1 MTQDNSDAQSNVG
14 SPAPLTREQIEA
26 LPEVLNVEEAA
37 AVLRLKV
44 QTLRKLATKGDVPGG
59 KLGGEWRFL
68 KSRLLSLLDPPH
80 AGSDSEVAGPPSSSS
95 VD

>member
-37 AVLRLKV
+37 ALLRLRV
-44 QTLRKLATKGDVPGG
+44 QTLRKLATRGEVPGG

-68 KSRLLSLLDPPH
+68 KTRLMSLLDPP
-80 AGSDSEVAGPPSSSS
+80 AGSDSEVAAPPPPSSS
-95 VD
+95 D